1 METLQTNTWK
11 KRRLFQI
18 TQIRTK
24 LKKITQIHTRISQK
38 NHHTNCIF
46 SRTHHNNR
54 LQYQNSP
61 TKAFRNMKNLRP

>member
-1 METLQTNTWK
+1 M
-11 KRRLFQI
+11 
-18 TQIRTK
+18 QIRTGF
-24 LKKITQIHTRISQK
+24 KKITQIYTGISQK

-61 TKAFRNMKNLRP
+61 TKAFRNMKNLRPYQFIDKNLIK